1 MRRSFESW
9 VVDENRELIKG
20 VSTIKD
26 FKLIMLRR
34 DEAGQYEV
42 PSIADQFEAY
52 KAGCKRAKVMRD
64 LMEMEDGK

>member
-9 VVDENRELIKG
+9 IVDENRELIKG

-42 PSIADQFEAY
+42 TSIADQFTAY
-52 KAGCKRAKVMRD
+52 KAGCKRAKLMRD
-64 LMEMEDGK
+64 LLEDDDGK